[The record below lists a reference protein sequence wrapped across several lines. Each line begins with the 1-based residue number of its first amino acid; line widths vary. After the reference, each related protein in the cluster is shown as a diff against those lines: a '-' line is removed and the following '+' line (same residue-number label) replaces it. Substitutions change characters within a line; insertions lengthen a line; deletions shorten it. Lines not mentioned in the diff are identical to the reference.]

1 MSHLNVDV
9 IDFLLLTVYP
19 VAGLFI
25 VEMASRAIK
34 LANWIKLI
42 TQAVLSIGFAV
53 AYLTLITAHW
63 LTALVLIVLAAA
75 LFYQARLS
83 KLKPGRSMY

>member
-9 IDFLLLTVYP
+9 VDFLLLTIYP
-19 VAGLFI
+19 VAGLFL

-34 LANWIKLI
+34 LKNWIKL
-42 TQAVLSIGFAV
+42 TSQAILSVGFAI

-63 LTALVLIVLAAA
+63 LTALVLFALAAA

-83 KLKPGRSMY
+83 KLKPGRSLY

>member
-9 IDFLLLTVYP
+9 IDFLLLTIYP

-25 VEMASRAIK
+25 IEMTSRAIK
-34 LANWIKLI
+34 LKNWIKL
-42 TQAVLSIGFAV
+42 TSQATLSIGFAV

-63 LTALVLIVLAAA
+63 LTALVLFALAAA

>member
-9 IDFLLLTVYP
+9 IDFLLLTIYP

-25 VEMASRAIK
+25 VEMASRVIK
-34 LANWIKLI
+34 LKNWIKLI
-42 TQAVLSIGFAV
+42 TQAVLSIGFAI

-63 LTALVLIVLAAA
+63 LTALVLFALAAA

-83 KLKPGRSMY
+83 KLKPGRPMY

>member
-9 IDFLLLTVYP
+9 IDFLLLTIYP

-25 VEMASRAIK
+25 VEMVSRAIK
-34 LANWIKLI
+34 LKNWIKL
-42 TQAVLSIGFAV
+42 TSQAILSIGFAI

-63 LTALVLIVLAAA
+63 LTALVLFALATA